1 MQFSFIE
8 CIIVHVH
15 IKLGTITLKS
25 YFCQVCHKITE
36 EEYSNEFLSGQKPQP
51 KAFKQV

>member
-1 MQFSFIE
+1 MQLSFIE
-8 CIIVHVH
+8 CTIVHVH
-15 IKLGTITLKS
+15 IKLGTNKLKI
-25 YFCQVCHKITE
+25 FCQVCHKITE